1 MRFSLFLLCIILFTV
16 IIIPKTFA
24 EEPAPLTDDPSQD
37 IKIPEEESSVG
48 PNTSE
53 SSPLQKISPRR
64 GKMVVLEISAR
75 IIEENQTVVWDE
87 SHRKITLPGR
97 PVGIKLVGDNI
108 VVAVQFTPY
117 MRRNMGCYLV
127 AQGQIWMD
135 IPDHGIRYHTT
146 MQTIP
151 VEFGEQIYFFP
162 LGSHKHEDASGIEV
176 MLTMQPYDDD
186 EEE

>member
-1 MRFSLFLLCIILFTV
+1 MEKTVTMRFSLYLLCIILFTV

-24 EEPAPLTDDPSQD
+24 EESETTTEEPSHDINLPA
-37 IKIPEEESSVG
+37 
-48 PNTSE
+48 SE
-53 SSPLQKISPRR
+53 DSPLQKLSPRR

-75 IIEENQTVVWDE
+75 IIEQDQTVVWDE

-97 PVGIKLVGDNI
+97 PVGIKLVGNNI

-117 MRRNMGCYLV
+117 MRRGVGCYLV

-135 IPDHGIRYHTT
+135 IPDQGIRYHTT

-162 LGSHKHEDASGIEV
+162 LGQHKQEDTSGIEV
-176 MLTMQPYDDD
+176 MLTMLPY